1 MNGRLICLPSSAL
14 SNVRVSTVPAAR
26 ELDSVAVAFTAT
38 EDRVINRM
46 ARGRVASLR
55 ELAIAGGPELAIYM
69 RKARK
74 LKSYAP

>member
-1 MNGRLICLPSSAL
+1 MNGRLVCLLSSAL
-14 SNVRVSTVPAAR
+14 SNVKVSTVPAAR
-26 ELDSVAVAFTAT
+26 ELYSIAVAFTAT

-46 ARGRVASLR
+46 ARGRVACLR
-55 ELAIAGGPELAIYM
+55 ELTIAGGPGLALYM